1 MTQFLIRRL
10 LLMIPTLVGLSI
22 LTFTISVIVPADPAR
37 LAAGPRATPDMI
49 ETIRQQYGLDQ
60 PVHIQYVNY
69 VTNLVRGDWGDSV
82 ISRRP
87 VLDDLRRFFPAT
99 MELVLASMLIA
110 IAVGIPVGVLAA
122 TNQNRWPDQLSRV
135 ISISFVSLPRFWFA
149 IILQLTVAFGLG
161 LLPISGR
168 LPSVQSPP
176 DRVTG
181 MYTVDSLI
189 ALDFSLFFTSLQYL
203 ILPAFVQS
211 VGALAII
218 MRTVRGDMLET
229 LGQDYIRTARAKGL
243 AERAVI
249 YRHGLRNSF
258 IPTVTM
264 IGLSFG
270 FSLGGS
276 VLVEAVFD
284 WPGIGLYAVQAAL
297 NLDFQPIMGVTILVG
312 FVFMVLNLIV
322 DLLYG
327 VLDPRIRYS

>member
-1 MTQFLIRRL
+1 M
-10 LLMIPTLVGLSI
+10 V
-22 LTFTISVIVPADPAR
+22 
-37 LAAGPRATPDMI
+37 
-49 ETIRQQYGLDQ
+49 
-60 PVHIQYVNY
+60 
-69 VTNLVRGDWGDSV
+69 
-82 ISRRP
+82 
-87 VLDDLRRFFPAT
+87 
-99 MELVLASMLIA
+99 IA
-110 IAVGIPVGVLAA
+110 IALGIPMGVLAA
-122 TNQNRWPDQLSRV
+122 TNQNRWPDQVSRV
-135 ISISFVSLPRFWFA
+135 VAISFVSLPRFWFA

-161 LLPISGR
+161 LFPISGR

-176 DRVTG
+176 EHVTG
-181 MYTVDSLI
+181 MYTIDSLI
-189 ALDFSLFFTSLQYL
+189 ALDFSLFFTSMQYL

-243 AERAVI
+243 SERTVI

-258 IPTVTM
+258 IPTLTM

-312 FVFMVLNLIV
+312 FVFMMLNLIV

-327 VLDPRIRYS
+327 TLDPRIRYS